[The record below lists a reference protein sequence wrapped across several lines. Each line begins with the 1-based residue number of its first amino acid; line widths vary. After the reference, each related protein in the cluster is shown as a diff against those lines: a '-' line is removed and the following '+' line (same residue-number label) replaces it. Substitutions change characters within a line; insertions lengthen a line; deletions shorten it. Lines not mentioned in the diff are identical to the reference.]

1 MSTRKKKMFLTN
13 GITQQDIDA
22 AVELKTIIETA
33 ITPAHPYISFEML
46 LLWWLTVDP
55 AEA

>member
-1 MSTRKKKMFLTN
+1 MSMRKKKMFLTN
-13 GITQQDIDA
+13 GLTQEDIDE
-22 AVELKTIIETA
+22 AVELKAVIEGA
-33 ITPAHPYISFEML
+33 ITPLHPGISFEMM